1 MYLIAYIAWLGA
13 AVSLY
18 GTARYFVGVLKD
30 GTQPR
35 LASWIAWFIA
45 NVVMMFMALSHGA
58 HEAAIFDGLSALG
71 NAAILVAAAIKRAGQ
86 KPSGSMDWT
95 CLAVAGSCSLVN
107 ATFPHM
113 AMVGAGIAMF
123 ANLVATWPTM
133 VHAWEEP
140 RAETWQLFAANAA
153 ASLLGVIGVGASG
166 GFSVTTIAGP
176 LVAMIGNTML
186 TAIVLGRRYR
196 REITAELATLQAEVA
211 EEVAGLEEGV
221 AELGESLGAELN
233 VAAATVAEAAAVS
246 SIRRRRKFAMLGSQA
261 GM

>member
-1 MYLIAYIAWLGA
+1 MYLIAYVAWLGA

-18 GTARYFVGVLKD
+18 GTARYFIGVLKD

-35 LASWIAWFIA
+35 LSSWIAWFIA
-45 NVVMMFMALSHGA
+45 NVVMMFMAFSHGA

-71 NAAILVAAAIKRAGQ
+71 NASILIAAAVKRAGQ
-86 KPSGSMDWT
+86 KPSGGMDWT

-107 ATFPHM
+107 ASFPHM
-113 AMVGAGIAMF
+113 AMMGAGIAMF

-133 VHAWEEP
+133 VHAWQEP
-140 RAETWQLFAANAA
+140 SAETWQLFAANAA
-153 ASLLGVIGVGASG
+153 ASLLGVVGVGAGG

-176 LVAMIGNTML
+176 LVAMIGNTTL

-196 REITAELATLQAEVA
+196 REISAEFATLQAEMA
-211 EEVAGLEEGV
+211 EEVAGFEEGV
-221 AELGESLGAELN
+221 AELGESLTGELN
-233 VAAATVAEAAAVS
+233 EAAATIAEAAAGTPV
-246 SIRRRRKFAMLGSQA
+246 RRRRKFAMLGSQA